1 MVISEGQ
8 TAEEC
13 CEELAALVAP
23 YRDQEDGWLES
34 REQLFDERFATTEF
48 GVCRVS
54 PEGVIRDCNVAATA
68 LLGYS
73 RRELVGI
80 SIAELYAP
88 TPHGRQ
94 KASGL
99 FRRFT
104 AGEGFCGEV
113 MGMQRRDGSA
123 AWTSLCVRVVKDAD
137 GAVRE
142 SISVMHEA
150 EPLAP

>member
-1 MVISEGQ
+1 MVISESQ

-13 CEELAALVAP
+13 CEELAALLAP
-23 YRDQEDGWLES
+23 YRDQGDGWLES
-34 REQLFDERFATTEF
+34 REQRFDERFAITEF
-48 GVCRVS
+48 GVFRVS
-54 PEGVIRDCNVAATA
+54 PEGVIRDCNSAATA

-73 RRELVGI
+73 RRELVGT

-88 TPHGRQ
+88 TVHGRQ

-113 MGMQRRDGSA
+113 MEMQRKDGSP
-123 AWTSLCVRVVKDAD
+123 AWTSLCVRVVEDSS

-142 SISVMHEA
+142 AISTLHEA